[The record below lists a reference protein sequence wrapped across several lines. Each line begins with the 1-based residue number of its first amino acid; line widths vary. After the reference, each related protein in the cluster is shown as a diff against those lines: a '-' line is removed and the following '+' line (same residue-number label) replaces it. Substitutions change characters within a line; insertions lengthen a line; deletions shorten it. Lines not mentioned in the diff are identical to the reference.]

1 MCFGQ
6 KSFKFCQFL
15 SNIRVP
21 AVLTN
26 RTYRSEFSDLVNYT
40 LHWDS
45 TSFGCSGPC
54 FVSIWTQVAHAASV
68 WERKANDGIAP
79 PHPQKRAKKLQNHT
93 AVYAPQA
100 NYWNGTSKESLPR
113 MTGGLT
119 PSKNHDPGNQLQRK
133 QKTRIQKHISK
144 ESGSALATWMPQNIW
159 ILLPIL

>member
-54 FVSIWTQVAHAASV
+54 FVSIWTQVAQ
-68 WERKANDGIAP
+68 
-79 PHPQKRAKKLQNHT
+79 HPYENAK
-93 AVYAPQA
+93 
-100 NYWNGTSKESLPR
+100 R
-113 MTGGLT
+113 MTVLHHPT
-119 PSKNHDPGNQLQRK
+119 PKNVQKNYKTTRPSTHRRPTTEMAHLKNHYLGWLGVWRPLKIMTQATNYKENKKHEYKSTSLKNQGPR
-133 QKTRIQKHISK
+133 
-144 ESGSALATWMPQNIW
+144 
-159 ILLPIL
+159 